1 MSLRIQEGGRAMDP
15 QMEIEVKKRIEQ
27 FEEGENKKKLVEGLT
42 KLIKRTREGKGIKN
56 IVYTKGDGDDEY
68 VIIENYYGKT
78 KTIDV
83 TADSGIALMRDI
95 LAGINN

>member
-1 MSLRIQEGGRAMDP
+1 MDP

-56 IVYTKGDGDDEY
+56 IVYKKGNGDDEF
-68 VIIENYYGKT
+68 VIIENLIGSKQ
-78 KTIDV
+78 IDV